1 MNENTQSIEK
11 EKFKRWAGLIVS
23 VIFYVGFMML
33 REELVSAWLRAAFSA
48 LGAMV
53 LAMGILQFQQ
63 KKLRQT
69 RIRKRGNFSSFTL

>member
-23 VIFYVGFMML
+23 VIFFVGFMML

-63 KKLRQT
+63 RKVKANPDKKER
-69 RIRKRGNFSSFTL
+69 

>member
-63 KKLRQT
+63 RKVKANPDKKER
-69 RIRKRGNFSSFTL
+69 

>member
-1 MNENTQSIEK
+1 MMNENTQSIEK

-23 VIFYVGFMML
+23 VIFFVGFMML

-63 KKLRQT
+63 RKVKANPDKKER
-69 RIRKRGNFSSFTL
+69 